1 MEKKKREQKIACST
15 NQETETNDLLS
26 NAEQNTPN
34 VALDGKN
41 DKTDSRSHEKANS
54 MNLQYPPVHQWPY
67 TPQQVES
74 PSLIVPNRCQQLS
87 HLQPNPVRNQVQ
99 QGHPPLHLA
108 QSTVPFWLP
117 PRTGYQVSGVNM
129 PATFQTFTPLGT
141 INGSWQAPAMTGVNS
156 SSNQPQVPNLCYPVG
171 YPYTGFPGPNWDSS
185 SWCVQGQQPQLPCTY
200 TSPGGYGYVSPMSPP
215 MPSCLP
221 SAGQSFQRGIIR
233 PMAKLSQ
240 KHQQLWEAQS
250 AENVQLWT
258 IIGQLQSELADY
270 KSRLNKLEAEIS
282 SQKPAVEEPVVQVN
296 GTPLTGQ
303 PAKRGRPRKSA
314 VLVDVLPTPNE
325 SCLQARGRKPAATC
339 KVQSSEARTLTFEKV
354 ILNRVE
360 DKEKACHS
368 LAITQPPE
376 NDEKISNIITKNC
389 GNLEVIGNDM
399 MKSTLNNQV
408 HQENPR
414 IQILDNAD
422 DSKTTFSII
431 SEQDKSTNGEGSL
444 VTHTGTTAN
453 GSFQNWSSDITPE
466 SCGRNV
472 FNMISQGFYE
482 NGSVIRQGEKHIA
495 GWSFV
500 HEDNASEQIEDAV
513 VGSVED
519 DNDKEMVD
527 DATSG
532 GEDEIAPEKVECA
545 YPWMV
550 R

>member
-1 MEKKKREQKIACST
+1 MLTSIKICI
-15 NQETETNDLLS
+15 NL
-26 NAEQNTPN
+26 
-34 VALDGKN
+34 AL
-41 DKTDSRSHEKANS
+41 
-54 MNLQYPPVHQWPY
+54 M
-67 TPQQVES
+67 
-74 PSLIVPNRCQQLS
+74 
-87 HLQPNPVRNQVQ
+87 
-99 QGHPPLHLA
+99 
-108 QSTVPFWLP
+108 
-117 PRTGYQVSGVNM
+117 
-129 PATFQTFTPLGT
+129 
-141 INGSWQAPAMTGVNS
+141 
-156 SSNQPQVPNLCYPVG
+156 
-171 YPYTGFPGPNWDSS
+171 
-185 SWCVQGQQPQLPCTY
+185 
-200 TSPGGYGYVSPMSPP
+200 
-215 MPSCLP
+215 
-221 SAGQSFQRGIIR
+221 
-233 PMAKLSQ
+233 
-240 KHQQLWEAQS
+240 QS

-282 SQKPAVEEPVVQVN
+282 SRKPAVEERVVQVN

-325 SCLQARGRKPAATC
+325 SCPRARGRKPATTC

-354 ILNRVE
+354 ILNKVE

-408 HQENPR
+408 HEENPR

-444 VTHTGTTAN
+444 VSHTGTTAN

-482 NGSVIRQGEKHIA
+482 NGSVIRQGEKHIP

-500 HEDNASEQIEDAV
+500 HEDNASEQLEDAV

-527 DATSG
+527 DGTSG

>member
-74 PSLIVPNRCQQLS
+74 PSLIVPNRCEQLS

-99 QGHPPLHLA
+99 QGQPPLHLA

-129 PATFQTFTPLGT
+129 PATFQTFTPMGT

-171 YPYTGFPGPNWDSS
+171 YPYPGFPGPNWDSS

-270 KSRLNKLEAEIS
+270 KSRLMKLEAEIS
-282 SQKPAVEEPVVQVN
+282 SRKPAVEEPVVQVH

-314 VLVDVLPTPNE
+314 VLVDVLPTLNE
-325 SCLQARGRKPAATC
+325 SCPRARGRKPAATR

-354 ILNRVE
+354 LLNKVE

-453 GSFQNWSSDITPE
+453 GSFQN
-466 SCGRNV
+466 
-472 FNMISQGFYE
+472 
-482 NGSVIRQGEKHIA
+482 
-495 GWSFV
+495 
-500 HEDNASEQIEDAV
+500 
-513 VGSVED
+513 
-519 DNDKEMVD
+519 
-527 DATSG
+527 
-532 GEDEIAPEKVECA
+532 
-545 YPWMV
+545 
-550 R
+550 

>member
-15 NQETETNDLLS
+15 DQETETNGLLS
-26 NAEQNTPN
+26 NAEQIAPN

-41 DKTDSRSHEKANS
+41 DKTVSCSHEKADC
-54 MNLQYPPVHQWPY
+54 MNLHYPPVRQWPY
-67 TPQQVES
+67 TRQQVES

-87 HLQPNPVRNQVQ
+87 HLQPNPVSNQVQ
-99 QGHPPLHLA
+99 QGQPPLHLA
-108 QSTVPFWLP
+108 ESTVPFWLP
-117 PRTGYQVSGVNM
+117 SQPGYQVSGVNM

-141 INGSWQAPAMTGVNS
+141 MNGSWQGPAVIGVNS

-171 YPYTGFPGPNWDSS
+171 YPYPGFP
-185 SWCVQGQQPQLPCTY
+185 GQQPQRPCAY

-233 PMAKLSQ
+233 PMTKLSQ

-270 KSRLNKLEAEIS
+270 KSRLMKLEAEIS
-282 SQKPAVEEPVVQVN
+282 SQKPAVEEPVAQVN

-314 VLVDVLPTPNE
+314 VLADVLPTSNE
-325 SCLQARGRKPAATC
+325 PCPRARGRKPTATC

-354 ILNRVE
+354 ILNKVE

-368 LAITQPPE
+368 SAITQPPE
-376 NDEKISNIITKNC
+376 NDERVSNIITKNC
-389 GNLEVIGNDM
+389 GHLEVIGNNM
-399 MKSTLNNQV
+399 MRSTLNNQV

-422 DSKTTFSII
+422 DSKTAFSII
-431 SEQDKSTNGEGSL
+431 SEQAKSTNAKGSL
-444 VTHTGTTAN
+444 ATHTGTTAN

-466 SCGRNV
+466 SCGRNG
-472 FNMISQGFYE
+472 FDMISQGFYE
-482 NGSVIRQGEKHIA
+482 NGSVIRQGEKRIP

-500 HEDNASEQIEDAV
+500 NEDNASEQLEDAV
-513 VGSVED
+513 VGSVKD

-532 GEDEIAPEKVECA
+532 GEDEIAQETVECA

-550 R
+550 G